1 ATNVDALKEA
11 LQKLANPTAGD
22 GIPIEL
28 TDRIA
33 ERLIREIDWTHG
45 GIGDA
50 PKFPQVGILTL
61 IWRGY
66 LRTGIEAMR
75 NAITLTL
82 DNIAQGG
89 IYDHLGGGFARYA
102 VDRRWLVP
110 HFEKMLYD
118 NAQLVELLTH
128 VWQETRSPLYA
139 ARVAETIDWLAR
151 EMRQPEGGFASSLD
165 ADSEHEEGK
174 FYVWSEAEIDQVL
187 GAGAARFKQAYDVS
201 AAGNWEGHNILN
213 RLQHQA
219 LFDDATERALAAD
232 RARLLAA
239 RAPRVRPGL
248 DDKVLAD
255 WNGLMI
261 AALAVAAPV
270 FRRDDWLALAE
281 RAFAFVVTQMQ
292 GADG

>member
-118 NAQLVELLTH
+118 NAQLVELLTL
-128 VWQETRSPLYA
+128 VWQRTREPLFA
-139 ARVAETIDWLAR
+139 QRVEETIGWALR
-151 EMRQPEGGFASSLD
+151 EMIGEGGGFASSFD
-165 ADSEHEEGK
+165 ADSEGEEGK
-174 FYVWSEAEIDQVL
+174 FYVWTEAEIDALL
-187 GAGAARFKQAYDVS
+187 GADAAPFKQAYDVTPG
-201 AAGNWEGHNILN
+201 GN
-213 RLQHQA
+213 
-219 LFDDATERALAAD
+219 
-232 RARLLAA
+232 
-239 RAPRVRPGL
+239 
-248 DDKVLAD
+248 
-255 WNGLMI
+255 
-261 AALAVAAPV
+261 
-270 FRRDDWLALAE
+270 
-281 RAFAFVVTQMQ
+281 
-292 GADG
+292 